1 MRTLA
6 HRGRLATVGYVDGVF
21 EASLDL
27 NQLHAH
33 RLELFGVS
41 NSRLSDADK
50 AATVRGFK
58 RSLLPAFA
66 SGAIEPLIDRVFGF
80 DELPAAKAYMESDA
94 QVGKIVVRI
103 VH

>member
-1 MRTLA
+1 MRALA

-21 EASLDL
+21 KAELDL
-27 NQLHAH
+27 NALHAH

-50 AATVRGFK
+50 AETVRGF
-58 RSLLPAFA
+58 RRDLLPAFA
-66 SGAIEPLIDRVFGF
+66 AGKIRPLIDRVFAF

-94 QVGKIVVRI
+94 QVGKIVIRLL
-103 VH
+103 